1 MNEVERYTPEAL
13 AAATPE
19 VLCDDWLRAKAAE
32 DACRAWRVAVEE
44 QLAAR
49 LGHKPE
55 GSKSHAVGEFKVELT
70 GVLNRKLDKEK
81 WEEVKNQI
89 PEELRPVRMK
99 PEVDATGCKWLAKN
113 RPDVWAIAAQ
123 AITVTPG
130 KTGVK
135 ITKKEEG

>member
-1 MNEVERYTPEAL
+1 MNPADNYTPEAL

-19 VLCDDWLRAKAAE
+19 ELCADWLQAKTAE
-32 DACRAWRVAVEE
+32 EKCKAWRVAVEE
-44 QLAAR
+44 ALDAI

-55 GSKSHAVGEFKVELT
+55 GSKTHAVEDFKVEIT

-81 WEEVKNQI
+81 WEEVKGQI

-99 PEVDATGCKWLAKN
+99 PEVDPTGCKWLQKN